1 MKGVKIVS
9 VLKIGPKKKEKEMK
23 EKSHLAEL
31 SYCEG
36 KESIVGKIDSSILLH
51 NVSSE
56 RKRIF
61 CRNPKSDMM

>member
-1 MKGVKIVS
+1 
-9 VLKIGPKKKEKEMK
+9 MK

-51 NVSSE
+51 NVYSE
-56 RKRIF
+56 MKRFFFVVTLNRI
-61 CRNPKSDMM
+61 